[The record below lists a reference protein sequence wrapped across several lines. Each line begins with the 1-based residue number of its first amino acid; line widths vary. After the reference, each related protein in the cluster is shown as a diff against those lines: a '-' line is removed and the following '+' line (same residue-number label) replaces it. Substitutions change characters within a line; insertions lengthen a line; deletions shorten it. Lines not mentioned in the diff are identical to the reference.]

1 MAEHEHAGHRQ
12 RLYAKLESGKLENH
26 EYLEALLFN
35 AIPRRN
41 TNEIAHRLL
50 SRFGSFSGVF
60 KASVD
65 ELKTVDGVGDNVAN
79 YLFLI
84 GEIFRRVDK
93 EEKACY
99 PRVYVK
105 SEFEQYL
112 KNKAYVGETKECFDC
127 YFLDRSGVIKCW
139 KRFESDSEYSVS
151 IKPELLNKLLA
162 NIQPFALVVAHNH
175 VKGECLPSRQD
186 DQTTSQLQ
194 MLCSIQNILLCD
206 HYIVSPVGV
215 YSYHSSGRLQEI
227 AKKFAIKQIVKQFDD
242 HGWYSDMP

>member
-1 MAEHEHAGHRQ
+1 MAKHEHAGHRQ
-12 RLYAKLESGKLENH
+12 RLYAKLESGCLENH
-26 EYLEALLFN
+26 ECLEALLFN
-35 AIPRRN
+35 AMPRRN

-65 ELKTVDGVGDNVAN
+65 ELKTVDGVGDSVAN
-79 YLFLI
+79 YLFLL

-93 EEKACY
+93 EEKSCY

-105 SEFEQYL
+105 SEFERYL
-112 KNKAYVGETKECFDC
+112 KEEVYFGETKERFDC
-127 YFLDRSGVIKCW
+127 YFLDKDGVIKSW
-139 KRFESDSEYSVS
+139 ERFSSDSEDSVL
-151 IKPELLNKLLA
+151 IKPECLNKYLA
-162 NIQPFALVVAHNH
+162 NLRPFALVVAHNH
-175 VKGECLPSRQD
+175 VKGECFPSKED
-186 DQTTSQLQ
+186 DQATSQLQ

-227 AKKFAIKQIVKQFDD
+227 SKRFAIQQIVKQFDD
-242 HGWYSDMP
+242 NGWYSDMP